1 MAEQTTREQLIALRE
16 RLELKTELGEM
27 TEEQMKRELELLSL
41 REKRVEQIQ
50 KELEALEK
58 LNDLTKNQITGQGD
72 VIGLAAKRGELAQAL
87 LRAKKEA
94 NNLTDEEILK
104 LQKRNAEVDAY
115 VAGIAE
121 APEIMKKTLGITG
134 KSSNIFG
141 KLAFNTTQFGTG
153 LKDAAKEIFR
163 LDFAAVALF
172 DKVFEAT
179 SALVVAQDSMLV
191 SFAKTTGNATDFNE
205 TLLELE
211 ANNYQYG
218 VTTAESADAVG
229 ALFKNVNDFTELGPL
244 QKKLL
249 SENVAILNELGVAAE
264 TSSQN
269 IQFATKVLGMSLDG
283 AARLQRDFVGF
294 AQDLGVSVSQ
304 VSEDFAK
311 MGPLVAALGDNGVK
325 AFKSLE
331 VQAKNTGLQI
341 SEILSLVEKFDK
353 FDSAAESVGKLNA
366 LLGGPF
372 LNSLELVAAA
382 DPSERFKI
390 LKDRVDAAGVSFD
403 EMDYYQRKAMA
414 SAMGLNEQQLAL
426 MMRGRL
432 DLIAE
437 PTKSAAELEELAEQT
452 RNFNTIMDE
461 MIQLGRMFATDV
473 LGPFIPTLKDF
484 LQFVQGL
491 APFMRMFAPFIL
503 GLGVVIGLGKLAI
516 GVFASFNTVMTAL
529 NTITTASTASTA
541 AHTTATGLNTAAE
554 TTRTVAV
561 GTAAGS
567 QAVLNGTLVTGT
579 GAMGG
584 LTTAMTAALPVLGTI
599 AGITLGVGAA
609 FVGMAGSLYM
619 VVEAFKVVT
628 DFIKDMF
635 TMAPQMFEE
644 IGAGIERSVNS
655 INDLELSQALL
666 FNATVM
672 TYGAA
677 AGATTA
683 AGIGNQLLNLAGGGA
698 PAPAPAVAGG
708 GGGATNIN
716 VTVELDGEVFAN
728 AVKNVDIMGN
738 IEGMAG
744 AAATGVSNFF
754 QDMVGVG

>member
-1 MAEQTTREQLIALRE
+1 MADESTTRAQLLALRE
-16 RLELKTELGEM
+16 RLKLSTQLGEM
-27 TEEQMKRELELLSL
+27 TEEQMKREIELLSL

-58 LNDLTKNQITGQGD
+58 LNDLTKNRITGLGD
-72 VIGLAAKRGELAQAL
+72 VVGLAKKRGELAQAL

-104 LQKRNAEVDAY
+104 LRDRNAEVDAY

-134 KSSNIFG
+134 KSSNLIG
-141 KLAFNTTQFGTG
+141 KMASNSEFLTTGIR
-153 LKDAAKEIFR
+153 DAALEMLSFR
-163 LDFAAVALF
+163 NISISLF

-218 VTTAESADAVG
+218 VTAAESAESVG

-249 SENVAILNELGVAAE
+249 SENVAILNELGVSAE
-264 TSSQN
+264 TSSKN

-294 AQDLGVSVSQ
+294 AQELGVPVSQ
-304 VSEDFAK
+304 MSEDFAK

-331 VQAKNTGLQI
+331 VQAKNTGLEI
-341 SEILSLVEKFDK
+341 AEILSLVEKFDK
-353 FDSAAESVGKLNA
+353 FDSAAESVGRLNA

-372 LNSLELVAAA
+372 LNSLELVATT

-390 LKDRVDAAGVSFD
+390 LKDRVDAAGISFD
-403 EMDYYQRKAMA
+403 EMDYFQRKAMA

-437 PTKSAAELEELAEQT
+437 PTKSAAELEKLAEQT
-452 RNFNTIMDE
+452 KDFNKIMDE
-461 MIQLGRMFATDV
+461 MIQLGRMFATDFI
-473 LGPFIPTLKDF
+473 GPLIPGLKFF
-484 LQFVQGL
+484 LQGIQKL
-491 APFMRMFAPFIL
+491 APYMKMFSPMILLTGALAAGFMFLL
-503 GLGVVIGLGKLAI
+503 GIVAKFSTVITALKAQTI
-516 GVFASFNTVMTAL
+516 ANTVA
-529 NTITTASTASTA
+529 TA
-541 AHTTATGLNTAAE
+541 AHAAAVEADAAAE
-554 TTRTVAV
+554 GLRTLAV
-561 GTAAGS
+561 DGAAGS
-567 QAVLNGTLVTGT
+567 QILLNGTLITGT

-584 LTTAMTAALPVLGTI
+584 FTAAMTAALPVLASI
-599 AGITLGVGAA
+599 AGIALGVGAT
-609 FVGMAGSLYM
+609 FVGVAGAIYMA
-619 VVEAFKVVT
+619 VEALKVIT
-628 DFIKDMF
+628 DFTLDFLDK
-635 TMAPQMFEE
+635 APEALEAM
-644 IGAGIERSVNS
+644 GAGIKKSVDS
-655 INDLELSQALL
+655 INELELSQALL
-666 FNATVM
+666 FNATVVA
-672 TYGAA
+672 YGATT
-677 AGATTA
+677 GVTTA
-683 AGIGNQLLNLAGGGA
+683 AGIGSQLLNLAGGGA
-698 PAPAPAVAGG
+698 PAPAPAVAG

-728 AVKNVDIMGN
+728 AVRNVDIMQTING
-738 IEGMAG
+738 ITG
-744 AAATGVSNFF
+744 AAATGVSNFV
-754 QDMVGVG
+754 QDFTGVG